1 MNLANDAGSK
11 KKELRQ
17 KILNL
22 RRSLPRETIRAES
35 EAIAGRLYNWPEYVQ
50 ARTVMLFLSMPDE
63 VQTRPLIEHAWQQD
77 KTVCV
82 PYPGEVYGYMQA
94 AVIHNFAELSAGK
107 FGILVPDERT
117 LSFVA
122 PEEIDLVIV
131 PGVAFDALGRR
142 CGMGAGYYD
151 RFLQK
156 TSHAV
161 TAGVALS
168 CQMVSEVVCAE
179 HDQTVDCIVTKD
191 QLIKCGE
198 GKM

>member
-1 MNLANDAGSK
+1 MNLVNDVSSK

-17 KILNL
+17 KVLKL
-22 RRSLPRETIRAES
+22 RRSLAQETIMAES

-50 ARTVMLFLSMPDE
+50 AGTVMLFLSMPDE
-63 VQTRPLIEHAWQQD
+63 VQTGRLIEHAWQQG

-82 PYPGEVYGYMQA
+82 PYPGEVYGHMQA

-107 FGILVPDERT
+107 FGILVPDEST

-161 TAGVALS
+161 TAGVALV
-168 CQMVSEVVCAE
+168 CQMVPAVVCDV
-179 HDQTVDCIVTKD
+179 HDRTVDYIVTRD

>member
-1 MNLANDAGSK
+1 M
-11 KKELRQ
+11 
-17 KILNL
+17 
-22 RRSLPRETIRAES
+22 AES
-35 EAIAGRLYNWPEYVQ
+35 EAIAGQLYNWPGYVQ

-63 VQTRPLIEHAWQQD
+63 VQTRQLIEHAWQQG

-107 FGILVPDERT
+107 FGILVPDEST

-122 PEEIDLVIV
+122 PEEINLVIV

-151 RFLQK
+151 RFLHK

-168 CQMVSEVVCAE
+168 CQMVPEVVCAA
-179 HDQTVDCIVTKD
+179 HDQTVDYIVTRD
-191 QLIKCGE
+191 RLIKCGE